1 MAGRVRPGHARGRHV
16 DALPVPPPDL
26 GPEVD
31 GVVIIHRETR
41 ILALRDLQPQIEL
54 DENVRLAA
62 KKSLDRMLEMAGGT
76 LGKGDLGRA

>member
-1 MAGRVRPGHARGRHV
+1 MA
-16 DALPVPPPDL
+16 LNTMEKL
-26 GPEVD
+26 Y
-31 GVVIIHRETR
+31 
-41 ILALRDLQPQIEL
+41 LALRDLQPQIEL